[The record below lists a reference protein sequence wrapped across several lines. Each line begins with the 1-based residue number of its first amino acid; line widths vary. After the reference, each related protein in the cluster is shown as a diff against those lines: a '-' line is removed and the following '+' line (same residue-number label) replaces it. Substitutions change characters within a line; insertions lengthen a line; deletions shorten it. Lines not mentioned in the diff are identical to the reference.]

1 MFLFALVNRIA
12 TRQRQRRVT
21 IQLGALSNRQLNDLG
36 LSRLDI
42 LEATHRR

>member
-1 MFLFALVNRIA
+1 MFLFALIDRISN
-12 TRQRQRRVT
+12 RQRQRRVT

>member
-12 TRQRQRRVT
+12 TRQRRVT

-36 LSRLDI
+36 LSRVDI